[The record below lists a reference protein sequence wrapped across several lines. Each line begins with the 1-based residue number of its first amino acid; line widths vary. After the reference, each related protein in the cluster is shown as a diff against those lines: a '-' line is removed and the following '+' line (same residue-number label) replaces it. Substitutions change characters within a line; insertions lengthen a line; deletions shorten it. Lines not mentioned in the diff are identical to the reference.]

1 MRAVGRSTGLARRL
15 VAPTLAVFG
24 ILTCP
29 AAAVADPRDEAPQ
42 ETASAP
48 VAAPAANA
56 VPDPLAGT
64 PRIDPATTGVDA
76 ERSLATM
83 LPPRNDSPLDWRAPL
98 EPLHDC
104 GEPRALPPCVP
115 PPPCHP
121 AAPPVPYDLV
131 GVGGVPSCGPIYRG
145 PCAPRSAGTHD
156 GPFRWLH
163 AVHDRLF
170 DLFYRSR

>member
-1 MRAVGRSTGLARRL
+1 MIAAGRSTGLARRL
-15 VAPTLAVFG
+15 VAAALALVG
-24 ILTCP
+24 VVTCLS
-29 AAAVADPRDEAPQ
+29 AVGADPRDEAPHD
-42 ETASAP
+42 TASA
-48 VAAPAANA
+48 AAPAAVV

-64 PRIDPATTGVDA
+64 PRIDPATTGIDA
-76 ERSLATM
+76 ERNLATM
-83 LPPRNDSPLDWRAPL
+83 LPPRNDSPRDWHAPL

-104 GEPRALPPCVP
+104 GEPRALPPCLP

-131 GVGGVPSCGPIYRG
+131 GVSGVPSCGPIYRG
-145 PCAPRSAGTHD
+145 PCAPRSAATHD

-163 AVHDRLF
+163 ALHDRLF